1 MRRYILILVVLLLG
15 GTAAWVWRSTPAPHP
30 AAPHPA
36 VTADDLTALRLQ
48 ATDLQ
53 RAVET
58 LARTPDPDPAALSDL
73 AARLQALTQRLDQIE
88 GRAP

>member
-1 MRRYILILVVLLLG
+1 VRRYIVILCVLLVG
-15 GTAAWVWRSTPAPHP
+15 GTAAYVWHSIPAPRP
-30 AAPHPA
+30 AA
-36 VTADDLTALRLQ
+36 TADDLTALRLQ

-58 LARTPDPDPAALSDL
+58 LARSPDPDPAALSDL
-73 AARLQALTQRLDQIE
+73 AARLDALTRRLDQIE

>member
-1 MRRYILILVVLLLG
+1 MRWFHLLILAVLM
-15 GTAAWVWRSTPAPHP
+15 GTAVAINWWPVAPTPA
-30 AAPHPA
+30 PA
-36 VTADDLTALRLQ
+36 VTAYDLTALRLQ

-58 LARTPDPDPAALSDL
+58 LARTPDPDPAAMADL
-73 AARLQALTQRLDQIE
+73 ATRLQALARRLDQIE